1 MSNAA
6 TVVGGKGAGR
16 LWDYA
21 PTYGALAALVLLLAI
36 NSVFTPNFFDLNN
49 FRNILLQVAPTVLVA
64 TGMTL
69 VIATGGID
77 LSVGSVM
84 AIASAVAA
92 MILVDGLNLAALI
105 AFLLVFFI
113 YAILLKLAEAKRL
126 GRIAKYIIHAIS
138 ITTLV
143 ALIHEAISPIILN
156 LTGLLV
162 VHGAIA
168 AIACALVIALAVGSM
183 NGVLISG
190 FRIQPIIV
198 TLALLISGR
207 GVAQVF
213 SGGNLVPFSSPSF
226 EYLGKGVVAGVP
238 VQVIVMVLA
247 VAVAVFVMRATA
259 FGRYVVSVGGNE
271 AAARLAGVKVH
282 RTKIMV
288 YALSGLLAGL
298 AGLIDTARL
307 GASDAQKVGL
317 NIELDAIAATVVG
330 GTPLTGGRATVL
342 GTLVGALIMQVITT
356 GFVMNGISYS
366 WSLVIKAAI
375 IVVAVYIQR
384 PRVA

>member
-1 MSNAA
+1 MSNVAQA
-6 TVVGGKGAGR
+6 GRAGSAGR

-36 NSVFTPNFFDLNN
+36 NSAFTPNFFDLNN
-49 FRNILLQVAPTVLVA
+49 FRNILLQVVPTVLVA

-92 MILVDGLNLAALI
+92 TQLERGAGLAMLLALAAATGVG
-105 AFLLVFFI
+105 AF
-113 YAILLKLAEAKRL
+113 
-126 GRIAKYIIHAIS
+126 
-138 ITTLV
+138 
-143 ALIHEAISPIILN
+143 N
-156 LTGLLV
+156 
-162 VHGAIA
+162 GA
-168 AIACALVIALAVGSM
+168 
-183 NGVLISG
+183 LISG

-198 TLALLISGR
+198 TLALLIAGR

-238 VQVIVMVLA
+238 VQVFVMVLV
-247 VAVAVFVMRATA
+247 VAVAVFLMRATA

-282 RTKIMV
+282 RTKITV

-384 PRVA
+384 PKAV